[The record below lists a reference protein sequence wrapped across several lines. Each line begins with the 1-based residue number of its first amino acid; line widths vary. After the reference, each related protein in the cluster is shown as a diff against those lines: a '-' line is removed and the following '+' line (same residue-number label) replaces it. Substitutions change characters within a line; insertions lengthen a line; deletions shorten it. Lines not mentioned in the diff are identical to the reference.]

1 MRRTTPFAP
10 EFATHDPFFLPIRS
24 LAQEVAA
31 YSAAENEAFPSPAT
45 LDAVLAHRAG
55 VRFQAALPKPRRRR
69 GRAPKDMYD
78 SSIVEAGVVP
88 TRPGS
93 WHDLLNALVWAAFPR
108 SKRALHAAQLSM
120 VRERL
125 DPHTGRMEGA
135 RARAHDA
142 LALLDEGGAVVLL
155 RGGGLPGDSSELSA
169 RVRDRSAAVLVFGH
183 ALYETMVYGGTH
195 TTARAQVH
203 TVHDLPGELPVQLAL
218 ADALFE
224 GAIVGRAIPDEGVLP
239 RLDVRAVLGPA

>member
-10 EFATHDPFFLPIRS
+10 EFATQDPFFLPIRS

-31 YSAAENEAFPSPAT
+31 RAAAERELFPSPAT
-45 LDAVLAHRAG
+45 LDAVLAERAG

-78 SSIVEAGVVP
+78 ASIVEGGVVP
-88 TRPGS
+88 TRAGS

-108 SKRALHAAQLSM
+108 SKRALHAAQLTM
-120 VRERL
+120 VRARL
-125 DPHTGRMEGA
+125 DPDTGRMDGA
-135 RARAHDA
+135 RAREHDA

-155 RGGGLPGDSSELSA
+155 RDGELPGDSSQLGA
-169 RVRDRSAAVLVFGH
+169 RVRERSASVLVFGH

-203 TVHDLPGELPVQLAL
+203 TVSDLPHELPAQLAL

-224 GAIVGRAIPDEGVLP
+224 GALVGREIPDESVLP
-239 RLDVRAVLGPA
+239 RLDVRAVLGPP